1 MLCLNIYL
9 YIFGIE
15 IGFKND
21 ISYNF
26 NYKLF
31 KWSSFWSNIE
41 ELFALCNFNVGS
53 DSELMWCVTRVA
65 ILSEIFLT
73 YYSGRYWHYSSER
86 AQDLWGCGA
95 SNENECAFRILCLNI
110 WSPLTRTVWE
120 ILGGL
125 FLN

>member
-41 ELFALCNFNVGS
+41 ELFALCNFYVGS
-53 DSELMWCVTRVA
+53 DSEVMWCVTRVA

-73 YYSGRYWHYSSER
+73 YYSGRYWHYSSGVLREHR
-86 AQDLWGCGA
+86 TFEGVVLQMRM
-95 SNENECAFRILCLNI
+95 NV
-110 WSPLTRTVWE
+110 PLGSYVW
-120 ILGGL
+120 IFDPHLLGL
-125 FLN
+125 FGKY